1 MQQAERQRLIDRAK
15 ASISTNDIVVEQLST
30 HQGRLGQSDFTKRDH
45 SINGCAII
53 CLLVISLYFCGL
65 SGREFIIGVAHII
78 DSLCQPILQLIRLG
92 LETSSYEF
100 VTFQVAF
107 EAMQA
112 LGLLP
117 GGCIL
122 DILDVHYGS
131 LLDEADV
138 IALFELLATKQS
150 SSFRVAASLYFHE
163 HYLTILPGVGLFQW
177 QIVDSI
183 NMNLGGE
190 YGFVA
195 HCRTTANA
203 VEVLL
208 QYSANKMTDRD
219 WSELHSCKLT
229 SGRKSDFFQ
238 AMILGIQGDQVR
250 EIKERWPIFQS
261 DPTKATLSQVV
272 KSQVADALR
281 VERGDLESV
290 ASAEAKAVAKVAAE
304 AAAKAVVEAAAEAL
318 AEATAVATEGRVA
331 PPLSPSG
338 MDGGSGAPLLQE
350 EEGGDDDGDDGDG
363 DDGDGDDGDGDDGD
377 GDGDDGDDEND
388 DDDTTTEGEGDSVSR
403 SSHDDEDRYGMLD
416 GAGGIEGSRGAT
428 NSQPIHEKAN
438 KQKRK
443 KRRKTKKKK
452 KKSGSSGG
460 SASSE
465 AVAKANVASSV
476 WSQLSPIKTK

>member
-1 MQQAERQRLIDRAK
+1 MSPTPAQQAERQRLIDRAK

-122 DILDVHYGS
+122 DVQYGS

-150 SSFRVAASLYFHE
+150 SSFKVAASLYFHE

-195 HCRTTANA
+195 DCRTTADAGLVSKPDNT
-203 VEVLL
+203 LL
-208 QYSANKMTDRD
+208 QRY
-219 WSELHSCKLT
+219 
-229 SGRKSDFFQ
+229 
-238 AMILGIQGDQVR
+238 
-250 EIKERWPIFQS
+250 
-261 DPTKATLSQVV
+261 
-272 KSQVADALR
+272 R
-281 VERGDLESV
+281 VTGMSNTHF
-290 ASAEAKAVAKVAAE
+290 K
-304 AAAKAVVEAAAEAL
+304 
-318 AEATAVATEGRVA
+318 TE
-331 PPLSPSG
+331 PL
-338 MDGGSGAPLLQE
+338 
-350 EEGGDDDGDDGDG
+350 
-363 DDGDGDDGDGDDGD
+363 
-377 GDGDDGDDEND
+377 
-388 DDDTTTEGEGDSVSR
+388 
-403 SSHDDEDRYGMLD
+403 
-416 GAGGIEGSRGAT
+416 
-428 NSQPIHEKAN
+428 
-438 KQKRK
+438 
-443 KRRKTKKKK
+443 
-452 KKSGSSGG
+452 
-460 SASSE
+460 
-465 AVAKANVASSV
+465 
-476 WSQLSPIKTK
+476 

>member
-1 MQQAERQRLIDRAK
+1 
-15 ASISTNDIVVEQLST
+15 
-30 HQGRLGQSDFTKRDH
+30 
-45 SINGCAII
+45 
-53 CLLVISLYFCGL
+53 
-65 SGREFIIGVAHII
+65 
-78 DSLCQPILQLIRLG
+78 
-92 LETSSYEF
+92 
-100 VTFQVAF
+100 
-107 EAMQA
+107 
-112 LGLLP
+112 
-117 GGCIL
+117 
-122 DILDVHYGS
+122 
-131 LLDEADV
+131 
-138 IALFELLATKQS
+138 
-150 SSFRVAASLYFHE
+150 
-163 HYLTILPGVGLFQW
+163 VGLFQW

-350 EEGGDDDGDDGDG
+350 EEGGDDDGDGGDG

-403 SSHDDEDRYGMLD
+403 SSHDDEDRDGMLD
-416 GAGGIEGSRGAT
+416 GAGGIEGSSGAT

-452 KKSGSSGG
+452 KNSGSSGG

-465 AVAKANVASSV
+465 AVAKANVATEAAAKAAVEAAAESSARAV
-476 WSQLSPIKTK
+476 AAAAAAAKAVDRATATPRTEATISPGARMEIEIDVPAPTMADRSIHIPTKDELEELEARLVNLVNVTIPMRRPQGRGRLRRDETTRNRFVLSYALASVRSGKLLSVEDTRFLFMPAMHEVGEKGKSLVSSADSKLLKGN